1 MCCHQTK
8 RVISCELHL
17 VMHICTT
24 IAIVWENT
32 LSLCMQILTMEWT
45 YFFKSNATSIRY
57 CLVLH
62 SLYILPKTF
71 ICHFRVPTW
80 QYSCVLAPSTNKF
93 PSELNWAL
101 PEKKGWNAGE
111 MHQVPLVRW
120 HDLYYSS
127 KTICHLMW
135 ISFRR
140 NPGGI
145 HTPYILQWL
154 SARLQYLHC

>member
-1 MCCHQTK
+1 MQQCACWWPSTSDY
-8 RVISCELHL
+8 RHL
-17 VMHICTT
+17 VPHLTWGQQCAATKQNVLLAVSCTWWCICTT

-101 PEKKGWNAGE
+101 PEKKRVKCWWNA
-111 MHQVPLVRW
+111 
-120 HDLYYSS
+120 SS
-127 KTICHLMW
+127 TPRQMTWFVLQQQDHL
-135 ISFRR
+135 SSDV
-140 NPGGI
+140 NQ
-145 HTPYILQWL
+145 L
-154 SARLQYLHC
+154 